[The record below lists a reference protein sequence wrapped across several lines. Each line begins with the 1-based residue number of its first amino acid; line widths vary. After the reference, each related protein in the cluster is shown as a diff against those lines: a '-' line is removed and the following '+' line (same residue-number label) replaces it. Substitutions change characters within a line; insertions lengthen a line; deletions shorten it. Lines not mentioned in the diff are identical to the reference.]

1 MANTYTAQTADG
13 SILFTA
19 ISVQRACDAVTAYLA
34 HDLMGD
40 DATVEDAQASVYVS
54 LDSGETWEE
63 SEDPVSMVK
72 PALRGKSGSSV
83 MFCYDPSLT
92 VVRLTFLLTI

>member
-13 SILFTA
+13 TILFTA
-19 ISVQRACDAVTAYLA
+19 ISVQRACDAVIAHLT
-34 HDLMGD
+34 HDLMGGEV
-40 DATVEDAQASVYVS
+40 TEEDISAGCLVS
-54 LDSGETWEE
+54 FDGGETWEE

-72 PALRGKSGSSV
+72 PALRGKSGTSV
-83 MFCYDPSLT
+83 FMCVDPALT